1 LALNLGDTIS
11 QNRIFNPN
19 SAVLFGVA
27 NTGQVGNWPINN
39 VDKYLGVKFKI
50 SGNTHYAWVRLSVN
64 YVSSSNMSVTIKDFA
79 YQSTPNTLIKAGDTL
94 SVAPVNTASIA
105 SSVVATDIADNNNGS
120 DMKVA
125 FTKATNENTIDK
137 YRIMVVKAANAST
150 FNIDSANNV
159 VAANYKEI
167 TPTGNNIIDTLSTT
181 AKDVKGNPI
190 TNGVAYKVFV
200 MSKADGTNATINSL
214 SQPSNTITLQSV
226 AASTAL
232 SVVASDIADNNNGS
246 DMKVA
251 FTKAANEN
259 TIDKYRIMVVKAA
272 NASTFNINSANN
284 VVAANYKEI
293 TPNGNNIIDTLS
305 AMGKDVNGDPIANGV
320 AYKVFVYSKADGTN
334 ATVNS
339 LSTASNTITLQSI
352 AANKATSV
360 VASDIGNNNNA
371 SDMKVIFNKATNE
384 NSLSE
389 YRIMIV
395 KLADAA
401 AFDIAKANAVT
412 IANCQKVT
420 PNGSNY
426 SIVLA
431 SGTKDVDG
439 NAIANL
445 VDYKVFIF
453 SKADGTNATVNSLS
467 QASNTIKLID
477 DTGIEEFD
485 KANINLFPNPVSDFM
500 TIEMPT
506 TGCYNIQIID
516 INGKVVFEKRF
527 EGLSTKI
534 SVSDFVNGNYFVFI
548 SDKKQNISKKII
560 VKKK

>member
-1 LALNLGDTIS
+1 
-11 QNRIFNPN
+11 
-19 SAVLFGVA
+19 
-27 NTGQVGNWPINN
+27 
-39 VDKYLGVKFKI
+39 
-50 SGNTHYAWVRLSVN
+50 
-64 YVSSSNMSVTIKDFA
+64 MSVTIKDFA

-120 DMKVA
+120 DMKIA
-125 FTKATNENTIDK
+125 FLKATNENTIDK
-137 YRIMVVKAANAST
+137 YRIMVVKAT
-150 FNIDSANNV
+150 
-159 VAANYKEI
+159 
-167 TPTGNNIIDTLSTT
+167 
-181 AKDVKGNPI
+181 
-190 TNGVAYKVFV
+190 
-200 MSKADGTNATINSL
+200 
-214 SQPSNTITLQSV
+214 
-226 AASTAL
+226 
-232 SVVASDIADNNNGS
+232 
-246 DMKVA
+246 
-251 FTKAANEN
+251 
-259 TIDKYRIMVVKAA
+259 

-305 AMGKDVNGDPIANGV
+305 ATAKDVNGDPIANGV
-320 AYKVFVYSKADGTN
+320 AYKVFIYSKADGTN
-334 ATVNS
+334 ATVSS
-339 LSTASNTITLQSI
+339 LSQPSNTITLQSI

-360 VASDIGNNNNA
+360 VASDVGNNNNA

-384 NSLSE
+384 NTLSE

-506 TGCYNIQIID
+506 TGRYNIQIID

-534 SVSDFVNGNYFVFI
+534 SVSDFVNGNYIVNIIDNKNTI
-548 SDKKQNISKKII
+548 SRTIN
-560 VKKK
+560 VCR